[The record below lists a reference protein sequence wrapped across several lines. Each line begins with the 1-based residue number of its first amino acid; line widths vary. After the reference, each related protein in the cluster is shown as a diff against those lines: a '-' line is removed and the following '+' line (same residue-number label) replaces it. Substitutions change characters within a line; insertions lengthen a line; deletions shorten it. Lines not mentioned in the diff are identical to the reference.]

1 MNLLLPFDF
10 SLFSPSPYFLSF
22 TAWLPAYCEVC
33 YVGFSPQPHLS
44 PPLRSSSILL
54 LCPHVLKDC
63 CSALRKDPCASEEFL
78 LALLPVSPCL
88 AATALHWV
96 TALCTQVGGGGSLLA
111 FFSVPSLQHAAALQ
125 LGKTCVVDGV
135 DVVNSR
141 SLELLVKTY
150 RERVR
155 VWNQIFS
162 VNGASL
168 D

>member
-1 MNLLLPFDF
+1 MNLLPFDF

-22 TAWLPAYCEVC
+22 TAGLPAYCEVC
-33 YVGFSPQPHLS
+33 YVDFSTQLHLS
-44 PPLRSSSILL
+44 PLPRSPFILL

-63 CSALRKDPCASEEFL
+63 AVHLGKTQCAAEEFL

-88 AATALHWV
+88 VATALHWV
-96 TALCTQVGGGGSLLA
+96 TVLCTQVGGGASLLA
-111 FFSVPSLQHAAALQ
+111 FFSVPSLQHASALH
-125 LGKTCVVDGV
+125 LGKTCVVEGLD
-135 DVVNSR
+135 VNSR

-150 RERVR
+150 RERVS

-162 VNGASL
+162 VSGASL